1 MMIIPNIKKWGPLT
15 LISAMGLFLEL
26 AVIRWLGSE
35 VRLFAYIKNIPLLA
49 AFLGLAIGFGI
60 AGKRYDYK
68 KSFIVTLFLFTV
80 VVLLVGRFSSPRL
93 LIYPSTGD
101 EFLWF
106 TAPVSFW
113 TSLAI
118 FLSMVAIFFFLT
130 MLIFIPLGQ
139 ATGEEMDH
147 HKPVPAYIVNIF
159 ASLIG
164 IWIFSIVSFLQMP
177 PAIWYLLFLL
187 GILSYFAIRG
197 RRSVLDFILAGTM
210 VIGLF
215 LLNDNTI
222 WSPYNRLSLEDLELK
237 KQGSDQGVI
246 VGYTLN
252 VQQVFYQTAIDLSPR
267 FLEPLSVDFPD
278 LADIAVSYNLP
289 YTLVPQS
296 SRVLI
301 VGAGMGNDAAAAIR
315 NNMGRIE
322 AVEIDPTIV
331 ELGYKL
337 HPEKPYDN
345 QTVQTII
352 DDARS
357 FFEKNQQTYDMIAFG
372 LLDSHTLLSGYSSVR
387 LDSYVY
393 TLQSFDQVKK
403 HLASNGI
410 VSITFASGAPWIE
423 ERLGRML
430 VQTFGS
436 DRVWVHHGQV
446 YLTFIAS
453 NTSIVLLEN
462 NALKSWKPNPEYD
475 WLPLPSDDWPYLYLR
490 DRVIPGAYWQALLVI
505 GIVAI
510 IFISRFSP
518 SSLKPDWHFWLLGA
532 AFLLIEFISVT
543 RLALL
548 FGTTW
553 LVNALAISGVL
564 IMILGANLV
573 VLRVPRVSIRLSYF
587 LLFVSLVLIY
597 FFPFGVFNQLT
608 PILRGITSTGLLS
621 LPLFFSGLIFAESL
635 CRTGSAA
642 GPLASNLSGS
652 VFGGVLE
659 YGSVWWGMQSLYVV
673 AMIIYGLAFFVT
685 SRRK

>member
-1 MMIIPNIKKWGPLT
+1 
-15 LISAMGLFLEL
+15 
-26 AVIRWLGSE
+26 
-35 VRLFAYIKNIPLLA
+35 
-49 AFLGLAIGFGI
+49 
-60 AGKRYDYK
+60 
-68 KSFIVTLFLFTV
+68 
-80 VVLLVGRFSSPRL
+80 
-93 LIYPSTGD
+93 
-101 EFLWF
+101 
-106 TAPVSFW
+106 
-113 TSLAI
+113 
-118 FLSMVAIFFFLT
+118 
-130 MLIFIPLGQ
+130 
-139 ATGEEMDH
+139 
-147 HKPVPAYIVNIF
+147 
-159 ASLIG
+159 
-164 IWIFSIVSFLQMP
+164 
-177 PAIWYLLFLL
+177 
-187 GILSYFAIRG
+187 
-197 RRSVLDFILAGTM
+197 
-210 VIGLF
+210 
-215 LLNDNTI
+215 
-222 WSPYNRLSLEDLELK
+222 
-237 KQGSDQGVI
+237 
-246 VGYTLN
+246 
-252 VQQVFYQTAIDLSPR
+252 
-267 FLEPLSVDFPD
+267 
-278 LADIAVSYNLP
+278 
-289 YTLVPQS
+289 
-296 SRVLI
+296 
-301 VGAGMGNDAAAAIR
+301 
-315 NNMGRIE
+315 
-322 AVEIDPTIV
+322 
-331 ELGYKL
+331 
-337 HPEKPYDN
+337 
-345 QTVQTII
+345 
-352 DDARS
+352 
-357 FFEKNQQTYDMIAFG
+357 
-372 LLDSHTLLSGYSSVR
+372 